1 MGILAWI
8 RKFFAPPV
16 FEGDE
21 EKTRNAALLN
31 ILLWVIFWAIVV
43 VSIFQIV
50 DSSTSEAAISTVVMI
65 YGVFVPSLAGLIWM
79 SRRGHVQRASRL
91 LAALI
96 WAVTTIAIIVFGGIR
111 STVTPAYFVAI
122 FIAGLLM
129 GWGEAVVFGFLATVS
144 MFVVLVLER
153 SGMQIGQY
161 MIPIYPSTGAGL
173 DDFFMLFGIVVTTTT
188 IVGLSRRSIVSALQ
202 NARVHE
208 RDLAQVNRE
217 LQARSEELQARTR
230 DLGRR
235 SMQLQIAADISRD
248 VTATRELDEL
258 LNRAVNLVQG
268 RFDFYHV
275 ALYLVDE
282 QDAYAVLRAAT
293 GEAGSQMLEQ
303 GRQDD
308 LGEESP
314 VSYVINSGYHRIL
327 FDVGEDAVSFANPL
341 LPETRSE
348 VVLPLRVGRRITGAL
363 DIQSRREEAFDGDD
377 VAVLQSMVDQF
388 AAAIENAQLLTEM
401 QQTLRELEVA
411 SGLYT
416 QDSWRMAVQQGKQ
429 GMGYRYRRLGI
440 ERAVEPPPEAVQAWT
455 DGRSVVL
462 VPQPDAA
469 GDGQGLVSTLA
480 VPVKLRDQV
489 VGVLNLSFE
498 DQAVE
503 PDTVSLVEEVANRL
517 ALALENARLLD
528 ETRQR
533 GQRDRLIADITA
545 QVRASMD
552 VERILQTAVRG
563 LGAAL
568 GTERAFIQLG
578 GTEGRLSSTDTGPL
592 APEALDNLP
601 DDGGQ
606 EGSGVDEQVEEQ
618 AVEGTE
624 DQIAGEA
631 NVQASEEM
639 SE

>member
-1 MGILAWI
+1 MSMGIWTWI
-8 RKFFAPPV
+8 KKLFAPPV

-21 EKTRNAALLN
+21 EKTRDAALLN
-31 ILLWVIFWAIVV
+31 TLLWVIFWAIVAA
-43 VSIFQIV
+43 SLFQIV
-50 DSSTSEAAISTVVMI
+50 DSNTPGAAISTAVII
-65 YGVFVPSLAGLIWM
+65 YGVFVPSLVGLIWM
-79 SRRGHVQRASRL
+79 SRRGHVRQASRL

-129 GWGEAVVFGFLATVS
+129 GWRAAVALGFSATASMLVVF
-144 MFVVLVLER
+144 VLER
-153 SGMQIGQY
+153 SGVQIGQY
-161 MIPIYPSTGAGL
+161 TIPIHPSTGAGL
-173 DDFFMLFGIVVTTTT
+173 DDFFMLFGIVVVTTT
-188 IVGLSRRSIVSALQ
+188 IVGLSRRSIVNALMRAQ
-202 NARVHE
+202 ANEHA
-208 RDLAQVNRE
+208 LAEANRE
-217 LQARSEELQARTR
+217 LESRSEELQTRTR

-235 SMQLQIAADISRD
+235 SMQLQIAANISRE
-248 VTATRELDEL
+248 VTAMRELDEL
-258 LNRAVNLVQG
+258 LNRAINLVQD
-268 RFDFYHV
+268 RFGFYHV

-282 QDAYAVLRAAT
+282 QDGYAVLRAAT
-293 GEAGSQMLEQ
+293 GAAGSQMLEQ
-303 GRQDD
+303 GHQVD
-308 LGEESP
+308 LEGEGSI
-314 VSYVINSGYHRIL
+314 SYVVNSGYHRIL
-327 FDVGEDAVSFANPL
+327 FDVGDDVASFANPL

-363 DIQSRREEAFDGDD
+363 DIHCQREEAFDSDD

-388 AAAIENAQLLTEM
+388 AVAIENARLLNEM

-416 QDSWRMAVQQGKQ
+416 QDSWRMAVQRGRQGV
-429 GMGYRYRRLGI
+429 GYRYRRLGI
-440 ERAVEPPPEAVQAWT
+440 ERAAELPPEALQAWA

-462 VPQPDAA
+462 ASQPDAA
-469 GDGQGLVSTLA
+469 GDGQEPVGTLV

-498 DQAVE
+498 DQAVP
-503 PDTVSLVEEVANRL
+503 PDMVSLVEEVANRL

-533 GQRDRLIADITA
+533 GRRDRLIADITA

-568 GTERAFIQLG
+568 GTERAFIRLG
-578 GTEGRLSSTDTGPL
+578 GSEDRSPTVVTGPL
-592 APEALDNLP
+592 DPGALDNLP
-601 DDGGQ
+601 DDAGQ
-606 EGSGVDEQVEEQ
+606 EGDGRDERKDADE
-618 AVEGTE
+618 
-624 DQIAGEA
+624 QIAGE
-631 NVQASEEM
+631 VDEQASEEM
-639 SE
+639 GE